1 MRSNLRRDK
10 TGDIKASGKM
20 IEIDT
25 GDQYTIN
32 SAMQREQ
39 YPKSCW
45 WIILWWTDELVG
57 ARVLSVKLIGV
68 RANTYDD
75 RTISAP
81 S

>member
-39 YPKSCW
+39 YPKSC
-45 WIILWWTDELVG
+45 
-57 ARVLSVKLIGV
+57 
-68 RANTYDD
+68 
-75 RTISAP
+75 
-81 S
+81 